1 MAKVKL
7 LEKKMTEK
15 DVEEYG
21 SSLRLFDGSTHV
33 LIGKECLHTHT
44 KNKRPISQ
52 CYSDIRNVKN
62 AEGVIVGK
70 RVSPHSSLLFTT
82 EAFQP
87 ARKVTQVY
95 KAPKMPRRSTQVRPR
110 NTSGRAKKVSVLLS
124 ETGYANVHQLK
135 QVLLDA
141 GAKKVQTYNTSKGIA
156 IVCHPN
162 YLLQKIISE

>member
-1 MAKVKL
+1 M
-7 LEKKMTEK
+7 
-15 DVEEYG
+15 
-21 SSLRLFDGSTHV
+21 
-33 LIGKECLHTHT
+33 
-44 KNKRPISQ
+44 KN
-52 CYSDIRNVKN
+52 V
-62 AEGVIVGK
+62 EGVIVGK

-141 GAKKVQTYNTSKGIA
+141 GAKKSKHITQA
-156 IVCHPN
+156 EA
-162 YLLQKIISE
+162 LLSFVILILTICYKK